1 MTIIH
6 IHEFSTGILVDGT
19 GGAGEWKSRGFSGEY
34 MNSTL
39 AKIPTPVQLA
49 IKNREFA
56 VSEGA
61 SSENP
66 AIIGREVEYNQ
77 EAWSVIA
84 VVTRGIDERGRGASL
99 YRYFLCEGL
108 NKLHHLL
115 YWHTRNGKPS
125 FNPSDYRQVGR
136 FTEYNDTETPPSQSI
151 SDNLKSLSQQETPII
166 IPQQKS
172 LYPTPITHNIALE
185 TEAARNNELIS
196 WAWNVEA
203 LEKPNR
209 FLVIYPASKKAEDI
223 IRATLSSVPL
233 LPPAIPEEPLIR
245 TAIKNSCR
253 TGNFQEN
260 LAPIEDALNN
270 PKIQQDYTTFW
281 NYIFEGE
288 GSKDA
293 YEQQIYD
300 NFKVRLLTLQAIICP
315 EKLPDFVA
323 WIMKK
328 EKDYYPIS
336 QRFQGEI
343 VNAIN
348 PPGAASPTSPTIFSK
363 ITQGINIL
371 IVNVIEQPELID
383 ATAKLLLNKGGL
395 WCRIY
400 KIYTSKKLEK
410 DLKKK
415 AKKAGYLSQE
425 KGDLTEDLEK
435 FYVLNDTP
443 WQEIIDDLSKV
454 WNHPFYSDPTTQ
466 KYIHLARLFD
476 KLEVS
481 SQEQYKGYSL
491 TVFFYH
497 LAQEKIPSD
506 VYKLHG
512 LREDKDYNFGIKVK
526 RDIPWYEPVFR
537 EIKETAIFLLSSVF
551 RGGASGCFIAI
562 IYFLLI
568 FTLGGFFFQRLLNL
582 ANLSVPGLPGGS
594 NNSES
599 PIIKKAIGSFPKTKE
614 SLMQIKS
621 DLMKTTRADNSKSN
635 PQENEI
641 DEAIS
646 KILDP
651 TYSSNAGNSSTS
663 NNYLNLKTI
672 DKDKDK
678 WIQAIIYYQLYK
690 VTPSNSDDIDGIIDK
705 DGTTYQA
712 LKCNLLQ
719 NMQLQATQAT
729 ADNCKKLG
737 FSQVKGAKTR
747 ASSSTS
753 APTPT
758 TTTTEEEAIRRAVPE
773 FDKPQKTKSSLE
785 TLVKELDLDEAFSV
799 SSSHNVINVLDPNN
813 QFRISLSRMTEPA
826 DKEAWVKAILQ
837 YQESLKSRLK
847 KEQSIN
853 IDVDGVIN
861 YGKNTY
867 NLLKCDVAA
876 QLGETLSDTPICGK
890 VKPIIDSS
898 TPPPG

>member
-19 GGAGEWKSRGFSGEY
+19 DDNGEWRSRGFSGEY

-39 AKIPTPVQLA
+39 AKIPRPVQLA

-61 SSENP
+61 SSQNP
-66 AIIGREVEYNQ
+66 AIIGREVEYHG

-84 VVTRGIDERGRGASL
+84 VVTRGIDERGRCVSL
-99 YRYFLCEGL
+99 YRYFLCQERG
-108 NKLHHLL
+108 KLPDLVSW
-115 YWHTRNGKPS
+115 YMKNGMPT
-125 FNPSDYRQVGR
+125 FNPSDHKQVGYP
-136 FTEYNDTETPPSQSI
+136 TEYDDTETQINDYIPHELDGI
-151 SDNLKSLSQQETPII
+151 WEGKTPII
-166 IPQQKS
+166 IPQKQTP
-172 LYPTPITHNIALE
+172 YPALIIHKIASK
-185 TEAARNNELIS
+185 TDPARYNELIS
-196 WAWNVEA
+196 WAWNVED

-209 FLVIYPASKKAEDI
+209 FLVIHPANQKAEGRI
-223 IRATLSSVPL
+223 KSQIASIPQLTTPLKETSVKI
-233 LPPAIPEEPLIR
+233 AVR
-245 TAIKNSCR
+245 NSCR
-253 TGNFQEN
+253 TGNFQNN
-260 LAPIEDALNN
+260 LVTIEKALNN

-281 NYIFEGE
+281 GDIFENE
-288 GSKDA
+288 GSEYA
-293 YEQQIYD
+293 YQQGIYD
-300 NFKVRLLTLQAIICP
+300 KYKVRLLTLQAIICP

-336 QRFQGEI
+336 QSFQQEI
-343 VNAIN
+343 LRVILNQDSVI
-348 PPGAASPTSPTIFSK
+348 SDK
-363 ITQGINIL
+363 ITKGINIL
-371 IVNVIEQPELID
+371 ILNVIDRPKLTEV
-383 ATAKLLLNKGGL
+383 AAKFLSDETGL
-395 WCRIY
+395 WGKIY
-400 KIYTSKKLEK
+400 KTYISLGLKNETSI
-410 DLKKK
+410 
-415 AKKAGYLSQE
+415 
-425 KGDLTEDLEK
+425 
-435 FYVLNDTP
+435 F
-443 WQEIIDDLSKV
+443 
-454 WNHPFYSDPTTQ
+454 
-466 KYIHLARLFD
+466 
-476 KLEVS
+476 
-481 SQEQYKGYSL
+481 
-491 TVFFYH
+491 
-497 LAQEKIPSD
+497 
-506 VYKLHG
+506 G
-512 LREDKDYNFGIKVK
+512 LPVK
-526 RDIPWYEPVFR
+526 REIPKQQWTGR

-551 RGGASGCFIAI
+551 RGGGASGCFIAI

-568 FTLGGFFFQRLLNL
+568 FTLGGFFLQRLLNL

-599 PIIKKAIGSFPKTKE
+599 PIIKEAIESFPTTKG
-614 SLMQIKS
+614 SLLQIQQ
-621 DLMKTTRADNSKSN
+621 DLKQTTRADASKPN
-635 PQENEI
+635 KNEI

-651 TYSSNAGNSSTS
+651 NNSFE
-663 NNYLNLKTI
+663 LKTLNKPE
-672 DKDKDK
+672 DNKDKEK
-678 WIQAIIYYQLYK
+678 WILSILSYQLYK
-690 VTPSNSDDIDGIIDK
+690 VTPSNSDDFDGIIDK

-737 FSQVKGAKTR
+737 FSQVKVAKTR

-758 TTTTEEEAIRRAVPE
+758 TTTTEEEAIRKAVSE

-799 SSSHNVINVLDPNN
+799 SSSYNVINVLDPNN

-861 YGKNTY
+861 YERNTY

-876 QLGETLSDTPICGK
+876 QLGQTLSDTPICGK

>member
-19 GGAGEWKSRGFSGEY
+19 GTAGEWRSRGFSGEY

-39 AKIPTPVQLA
+39 ATIPTPVQLA

-56 VSEGA
+56 VAEGA
-61 SSENP
+61 SSQNP

-84 VVTRGIDERGRGASL
+84 VVTRGMDERGRGASL
-99 YRYFLCEGL
+99 YRYFLCQERG
-108 NKLHHLL
+108 KLPDLVSW
-115 YWHTRNGKPS
+115 YMKNGMPT
-125 FNPSDYRQVGR
+125 FNPSDHKQVDW
-136 FTEYNDTETPPSQSI
+136 FTEYDDTGTQINDYIPPELDGI
-151 SDNLKSLSQQETPII
+151 WEGKTPII
-166 IPQQKS
+166 ITQKQPPYTA
-172 LYPTPITHNIALE
+172 LIIHKIASK
-185 TEAARNNELIS
+185 TDPAKYNKLIS
-196 WAWNVEA
+196 WACNVEA

-209 FLVIYPASKKAEDI
+209 FLVIHPASKKAEET
-223 IRATLSSVPL
+223 IRATINSIPQ

-281 NYIFEGE
+281 NSIFEGQ

-300 NFKVRLLTLQAIICP
+300 DFKVRLLTLQAIICP

-328 EKDYYPIS
+328 QEDDYPIS
-336 QRFQGEI
+336 QSFQGEI
-343 VNAIN
+343 VKAITQRN
-348 PPGAASPTSPTIFSK
+348 SLIFNQVK
-363 ITQGINIL
+363 QGINIL
-371 IVNVIEQPELID
+371 ILHIIKQPELID
-383 ATAKLLLNKGGL
+383 ATAKLLLDEVGL
-395 WCRIY
+395 WGVTY
-400 KIYTSKKLEK
+400 KSYTSVGLKQ
-410 DLKKK
+410 DLK
-415 AKKAGYLSQE
+415 KKAGYLSTETEGLKE
-425 KGDLTEDLEK
+425 KE
-435 FYVLNDTP
+435 FYVLNDAR
-443 WQEIIDDLSKV
+443 WQEIIDDLRKV
-454 WNHPFYSDPTTQ
+454 WNHRFYPDPTTQ

-506 VYKLHG
+506 VYKRHKLKG
-512 LREDKDYNFGIKVK
+512 DEVYNFGIEVK

-594 NNSES
+594 NTSES
-599 PIIKKAIGSFPKTKE
+599 PIIKKAIKNFSNTEK
-614 SLMQIKS
+614 SLEQIKK
-621 DLMKTTRADNSKSN
+621 DLINTTSATGSKPSKN
-635 PQENEI
+635 DINQ
-641 DEAIS
+641 AIS

-651 TYSSNAGNSSTS
+651 TYSSNAGKPSTS

-672 DKDKDK
+672 DKNKDK
-678 WIQAIIYYQLYK
+678 WIQAIMYYQFYK
-690 VTPSNSDDIDGIIDK
+690 VTPSKSDDIDGIIDK
-705 DGTTYQA
+705 DGKTYEA

-719 NMQLQATQAT
+719 NMQLQATQPT
-729 ADNCKKLG
+729 AESCKNLG
-737 FSQVKGAKTR
+737 FSQVKVAKTP
-747 ASSSTS
+747 

-758 TTTTEEEAIRRAVPE
+758 PSPSPTEDQAIKKAVQE
-773 FDKPQKTKSSLE
+773 FDKQNKTKFSLE
-785 TLVKELDLDEAFSV
+785 TLVKELDEAFSV
-799 SSSHNVINVLDPNN
+799 SSSYNVINVLDPNN
-813 QFRISLSRMTEPA
+813 EFGIYLSRMTEPA
-826 DKEAWVKAILQ
+826 YKEAWVKAILQ

-861 YGKNTY
+861 YERNTY

-876 QLGETLSDTPICGK
+876 QLGQTLSNTPICGK
-890 VKPIIDSS
+890 VNPID
-898 TPPPG
+898 

>member
-6 IHEFSTGILVDGT
+6 IHEFSTGILVDAT

-34 MNSTL
+34 MNKTL

-49 IKNREFA
+49 ITNREFA

-61 SSENP
+61 SSQNP
-66 AIIGREVEYNQ
+66 AIIGREVEYDG

-99 YRYFLCEGL
+99 YRYFLCQGRG
-108 NKLHHLL
+108 KLPDLL
-115 YWHTRNGKPS
+115 CWYTRNGKPT
-125 FNPSDYRQVGR
+125 FNPSDYKQVGQ
-136 FTEYNDTETPPSQSI
+136 FTEYDDTGTQINDYIPPELDEI
-151 SDNLKSLSQQETPII
+151 WEGKTPII
-166 IPQQKS
+166 ITQKQTP
-172 LYPTPITHNIALE
+172 YPALIIHKIAFK
-185 TEAARNNELIS
+185 TDPATYNELIS
-196 WAWNVEA
+196 WACNVEA

-209 FLVIYPASKKAEDI
+209 FLVIHPASKKAEET
-223 IRATLSSVPL
+223 IRATINSIPQ

-270 PKIQQDYTTFW
+270 PKIQQDYKTFW
-281 NYIFEGE
+281 NSIFEGQ

-293 YEQQIYD
+293 YQQGIY
-300 NFKVRLLTLQAIICP
+300 NESNVRLLTLQAIICP

-323 WIMKK
+323 WIMN
-328 EKDYYPIS
+328 KDKDSYPIS
-336 QRFQGEI
+336 QSFQGEI

-348 PPGAASPTSPTIFSK
+348 PQGDYPLAPTIFSK
-363 ITQGINIL
+363 ITQGIDRLIL
-371 IVNVIEQPELID
+371 NVIEQPELID
-383 ATAKLLLNKGGL
+383 ATAKLLSDKKGL
-395 WCRIY
+395 WGRIY
-400 KIYTSKKLEK
+400 KDDTSKKLK
-410 DLKKK
+410 KSLKERKLDD
-415 AKKAGYLSQE
+415 A
-425 KGDLTEDLEK
+425 
-435 FYVLNDTP
+435 P
-443 WQEIIDDLSKV
+443 WQEIKDDLSKV
-454 WNHPFYSDPTTQ
+454 WDSLFYPSEKTQ
-466 KYIHLARLFD
+466 KYIHLAHLFD
-476 KLEVS
+476 KLEEKVPS
-481 SQEQYKGYSL
+481 DQGYSL

-506 VYKLHG
+506 VYKRHKLKG
-512 LREDKDYNFGIKVK
+512 DEVYNFDIKVK

-551 RGGASGCFIAI
+551 RGGGASGCFIAI

-568 FTLGGFFFQRLLNL
+568 FTLGGFFLQRLLNL

-599 PIIKKAIGSFPKTKE
+599 PIIKKAIKSFPKTKG
-614 SLMQIKS
+614 SLLQIQQ
-621 DLMKTTRADNSKSN
+621 DLKQTTRADASKPN
-635 PQENEI
+635 KNEI

-646 KILDP
+646 KILD
-651 TYSSNAGNSSTS
+651 S
-663 NNYLNLKTI
+663 NNSFELKTLNKPE
-672 DKDKDK
+672 DNKDKEK
-678 WIQAIIYYQLYK
+678 WILSILSYQLYK
-690 VTPSNSDDIDGIIDK
+690 VTPSNSDDFDGIIDK
-705 DGTTYQA
+705 DGKTYQA

-737 FSQVKGAKTR
+737 FSQVKVAKTP
-747 ASSSTS
+747 ASSSTP

-758 TTTTEEEAIRRAVPE
+758 PTPTTTEEEAIRKAVPE
-773 FDKPQKTKSSLE
+773 FDKPEKTKYSLQ
-785 TLVKELDLDEAFSV
+785 TLVKELDEAFSV
-799 SSSHNVINVLDPNN
+799 SSSYNVINVLDPNN
-813 QFRISLSRMTEPA
+813 EFGISLSRMTEPA

-847 KEQSIN
+847 KEQSIK

-876 QLGETLSDTPICGK
+876 QLGKTLSKETSEICDK
-890 VKPIIDSS
+890 VKPIDPS
-898 TPPPG
+898 

>member
-19 GGAGEWKSRGFSGEY
+19 GTAGEWRSRGFSGEY

-39 AKIPTPVQLA
+39 ATIPTPVQLA

-56 VSEGA
+56 VAEGA
-61 SSENP
+61 SSQNP

-84 VVTRGIDERGRGASL
+84 VVTRGMDERGRGASL
-99 YRYFLCEGL
+99 YRYFLCQERG
-108 NKLHHLL
+108 KLPDLVSW
-115 YWHTRNGKPS
+115 YMKNGMPT
-125 FNPSDYRQVGR
+125 FNPSDHKQVDW
-136 FTEYNDTETPPSQSI
+136 FTEYDDTGTQINDYIPPELDGI
-151 SDNLKSLSQQETPII
+151 WEGKTPII
-166 IPQQKS
+166 ITQKQPPYTA
-172 LYPTPITHNIALE
+172 LIIHKIASK
-185 TEAARNNELIS
+185 TDPAKYNKLIS
-196 WAWNVEA
+196 WACNVEA

-209 FLVIYPASKKAEDI
+209 FLVIHPASKKAEET
-223 IRATLSSVPL
+223 IRATINSIPQ

-281 NYIFEGE
+281 NSIFEGQ

-300 NFKVRLLTLQAIICP
+300 DFKVRLLTLQAIICP

-328 EKDYYPIS
+328 QEDDYPIS
-336 QRFQGEI
+336 QSFQGEI
-343 VNAIN
+343 VKAITQRN
-348 PPGAASPTSPTIFSK
+348 SLIFNQVK
-363 ITQGINIL
+363 QGINIL
-371 IVNVIEQPELID
+371 ILHIIKQPELID
-383 ATAKLLLNKGGL
+383 ATAKLLLDEVGL
-395 WCRIY
+395 WGVTY
-400 KIYTSKKLEK
+400 KSYTSVGLKQ
-410 DLKKK
+410 DLK
-415 AKKAGYLSQE
+415 KKAGYLSTETEGLKE
-425 KGDLTEDLEK
+425 KE
-435 FYVLNDTP
+435 FYVLNDAR
-443 WQEIIDDLSKV
+443 WQEIIDDLRKV
-454 WNHPFYSDPTTQ
+454 WNHRFYPDPTTQ

-506 VYKLHG
+506 VYKRHKLKG
-512 LREDKDYNFGIKVK
+512 DEVYNFGIEVK

-599 PIIKKAIGSFPKTKE
+599 PIIKKAIKSFPTTKT
-614 SLMQIKS
+614 SLEQIKN
-621 DLMKTTRADNSKSN
+621 DLTHTTRADASKPN
-635 PQENEI
+635 KNEI

-651 TYSSNAGNSSTS
+651 NKSFE
-663 NNYLNLKTI
+663 LKTLNKLE
-672 DKDKDK
+672 DNKDKEK
-678 WIQAIIYYQLYK
+678 WILSILSYQLYK

-705 DGTTYQA
+705 SGKTNET

-719 NMQLQATQAT
+719 NMQLQATKET
-729 ADNCKKLG
+729 ADNCKNLG
-737 FSQVKGAKTR
+737 FSKVKAAKT
-747 ASSSTS
+747 AAKKTTQS
-753 APTPT
+753 PTPT
-758 TTTTEEEAIRRAVPE
+758 PTPSPSPTRDEAIKKGIQE
-773 FDKPQKTKSSLE
+773 FDKLQKTKFSLE
-785 TLVKELDLDEAFSV
+785 TLVKELDEAFSV
-799 SSSHNVINVLDPNN
+799 SSSYNVINVLDPNN
-813 QFRISLSRMTEPA
+813 EFGIYLSRMTEGA

-861 YGKNTY
+861 YERNTY

-876 QLGETLSDTPICGK
+876 QLGQTLSNTPICGK
-890 VKPIIDSS
+890 VNPID
-898 TPPPG
+898 

>member
-1 MTIIH
+1 MTTIH

-19 GGAGEWKSRGFSGEY
+19 GGAGEWRSRGFSGEY

-61 SSENP
+61 SSQNP
-66 AIIGREVEYNQ
+66 AIIGREVEYDG

-84 VVTRGIDERGRGASL
+84 VVTRGMDERGRGASL
-99 YRYFLCEGL
+99 YRYFLCEGKE
-108 NKLHHLL
+108 KLPDLL
-115 YWHTRNGKPS
+115 CWYTRNGKPT
-125 FNPSDYRQVGR
+125 FNPSDYKQVGQ
-136 FTEYNDTETPPSQSI
+136 FTEYDDTGTQINDYIPPELDEI
-151 SDNLKSLSQQETPII
+151 WEGKTPII
-166 IPQQKS
+166 ITQKQTP
-172 LYPTPITHNIALE
+172 YPALIIHKIAFK
-185 TEAARNNELIS
+185 TDPATYNELIS
-196 WAWNVEA
+196 WACNVEA

-209 FLVIYPASKKAEDI
+209 FLVIHPASKKAEET
-223 IRATLSSVPL
+223 IRATINSIPQ

-260 LAPIEDALNN
+260 LAPIENALNN

-281 NYIFEGE
+281 NSIFEGQ

-300 NFKVRLLTLQAIICP
+300 GFKVRLLTLQAIICP

-323 WIMKK
+323 WIMKTK
-328 EKDYYPIS
+328 KDYYPIS
-336 QRFQGEI
+336 QSFQGEI
-343 VNAIN
+343 VKAITQPN
-348 PPGAASPTSPTIFSK
+348 SLIFNQVK
-363 ITQGINIL
+363 QGINIL
-371 IVNVIEQPELID
+371 ILHIIKQPELID
-383 ATAKLLLNKGGL
+383 ATARLLSDKDGL
-395 WCRIY
+395 WGVTY
-400 KIYTSKKLEK
+400 KTFTSVGLKQ
-410 DLKKK
+410 DLK
-415 AKKAGYLSQE
+415 KKAGYLSTETEGLKE
-425 KGDLTEDLEK
+425 KE
-435 FYVLNDTP
+435 FYVLNDAR
-443 WQEIIDDLSKV
+443 WQEIIDDLRKV
-454 WNHPFYSDPTTQ
+454 WNHRFYPDPTTQ

-497 LAQEKIPSD
+497 LAQKKIPSD
-506 VYKLHG
+506 VYKRHKLEG
-512 LREDKDYNFGIKVK
+512 DEGNNFDIKVQ
-526 RDIPWYEPVFR
+526 RDIPWQELVF
-537 EIKETAIFLLSSVF
+537 IQTKKIAMLLLSYLLKVK
-551 RGGASGCFIAI
+551 GGAAGCIIPI

-568 FTLGGFFFQRLLNL
+568 FTLGGFFLQRLLNL

-599 PIIKKAIGSFPKTKE
+599 PIIKKAIKSFPKTKG
-614 SLMQIKS
+614 SLLQIQQ
-621 DLMKTTRADNSKSN
+621 DLKQTTRADASKPN
-635 PQENEI
+635 KNEI

-651 TYSSNAGNSSTS
+651 NKSFE
-663 NNYLNLKTI
+663 LKTLNKLEYN
-672 DKDKDK
+672 KDKEK
-678 WIQAIIYYQLYK
+678 WILSILSYQLYK

-729 ADNCKKLG
+729 AYNCKKLG
-737 FSQVKGAKTR
+737 FSKVKVAKTT
-747 ASSSTS
+747 AKETTPSPS
-753 APTPT
+753 PTRDQKI
-758 TTTTEEEAIRRAVPE
+758 EKAVSE
-773 FDKPQKTKSSLE
+773 FDKSQKTKLSLE
-785 TLVKELDLDEAFSV
+785 TLVKELDQAFGLDT
-799 SSSHNVINVLDPNN
+799 SSSSSVIKVLDPNN
-813 QFRISLSRMTEPA
+813 EIGLFFSNMTQPA

-861 YGKNTY
+861 YERNTY

-876 QLGETLSDTPICGK
+876 QLDKTLSDKPAICGK
-890 VKPIIDSS
+890 VNPID
-898 TPPPG
+898 

>member
-1 MTIIH
+1 MTTIH

-19 GGAGEWKSRGFSGEY
+19 GGAGEWKSQGFSGEY

-61 SSENP
+61 SSQNP
-66 AIIGREVEYNQ
+66 AIIGREVEYHG

-84 VVTRGIDERGRGASL
+84 VVTRGMDERGRGASL
-99 YRYFLCEGL
+99 YRYFLCQERG
-108 NKLHHLL
+108 KLTDLVSW
-115 YWHTRNGKPS
+115 YMKNGMPT
-125 FNPSDYRQVGR
+125 FNPSDHKQVDW
-136 FTEYNDTETPPSQSI
+136 FTEYDDTGTQINDYIPPELDGI
-151 SDNLKSLSQQETPII
+151 WEGKTPII
-166 IPQQKS
+166 ITQKQPPYTA
-172 LYPTPITHNIALE
+172 LIIHKIASK
-185 TEAARNNELIS
+185 TDPARYNELIS
-196 WAWNVEA
+196 WACNVEA

-209 FLVIYPASKKAEDI
+209 FLVIHPASKKAEET
-223 IRATLSSVPL
+223 IRATINSIPQ

-253 TGNFQEN
+253 TGKFQEN
-260 LAPIEDALNN
+260 LAPIENALNN

-281 NYIFEGE
+281 NCIFEGQ

-293 YEQQIYD
+293 YQQGIY
-300 NFKVRLLTLQAIICP
+300 NESNVRLLTLQAIICP

-336 QRFQGEI
+336 QSFQGEI
-343 VNAIN
+343 VKAITQPN
-348 PPGAASPTSPTIFSK
+348 SLIFNQVK
-363 ITQGINIL
+363 QGINIL
-371 IVNVIEQPELID
+371 ILHIIKQPDLID
-383 ATAKLLLNKGGL
+383 ATARLLSDKDGL
-395 WCRIY
+395 WGGIY
-400 KIYTSKKLEK
+400 KSYTSVGLRE
-410 DLKKK
+410 DLK
-415 AKKAGYLSQE
+415 KKAGYLSTETEGLKE
-425 KGDLTEDLEK
+425 KE
-435 FYVLNDTP
+435 FYVLNHAR
-443 WQEIIDDLSKV
+443 WQEIIDDLRKV
-454 WNHPFYSDPTTQ
+454 WNPRFYPDQTTQ

-476 KLEVS
+476 KLEVPS
-481 SQEQYKGYSL
+481 EEQYKGSSL

-506 VYKLHG
+506 VYKRHK
-512 LREDKDYNFGIKVK
+512 LREDKDYNFGIQVK
-526 RDIPWYEPVFR
+526 RDIPWYEPVF
-537 EIKETAIFLLSSVF
+537 KFFDNYSSSNFKGGIPSVIITFVVF
-551 RGGASGCFIAI
+551 SIV
-562 IYFLLI
+562 

-582 ANLSVPGLPGGS
+582 VHLSLPGLPGGS

-599 PIIKKAIGSFPKTKE
+599 PIIKEAIESFPTTKE

-651 TYSSNAGNSSTS
+651 NKSFE
-663 NNYLNLKTI
+663 LKTLNKLE
-672 DKDKDK
+672 DNKDKEK
-678 WIQAIIYYQLYK
+678 WILSILSYQLYK
-690 VTPSNSDDIDGIIDK
+690 VTPSNSDDFDGIIIDK

-729 ADNCKKLG
+729 ANNCKNLG
-737 FSQVKGAKTR
+737 FSKVKVATPSPTR
-747 ASSSTS
+747 DQKI
-753 APTPT
+753 
-758 TTTTEEEAIRRAVPE
+758 EKAVSE
-773 FDKPQKTKSSLE
+773 FDKPQKTKYSLE
-785 TLVKELDLDEAFSV
+785 TLVKELDEAFSV
-799 SSSHNVINVLDPNN
+799 SSSSSVINVLDPNN
-813 QFRISLSRMTEPA
+813 EIGLFFSNMTEPA

-837 YQESLKSRLK
+837 YQESLESRVK
-847 KEQSIN
+847 KEQSID
-853 IDVDGVIN
+853 ISVDGVIN

-876 QLGETLSDTPICGK
+876 QLGETLSNKPKICDK

-898 TPPPG
+898 TPPRG

>member
-1 MTIIH
+1 
-6 IHEFSTGILVDGT
+6 
-19 GGAGEWKSRGFSGEY
+19 

-39 AKIPTPVQLA
+39 ATIPTPVQLA

-56 VSEGA
+56 VAEGA
-61 SSENP
+61 SSQNP

-84 VVTRGIDERGRGASL
+84 VVTRGMDERGRGASL
-99 YRYFLCEGL
+99 YRYFLCQERG
-108 NKLHHLL
+108 KLPDLVSW
-115 YWHTRNGKPS
+115 YMKNGMPT
-125 FNPSDYRQVGR
+125 FNPSDHKQVDW
-136 FTEYNDTETPPSQSI
+136 FTEYDDTGTQINDYIPPELDGI
-151 SDNLKSLSQQETPII
+151 WEGKTPII
-166 IPQQKS
+166 ITQKQPPYTA
-172 LYPTPITHNIALE
+172 LIIHKIASK
-185 TEAARNNELIS
+185 TDPAKYNKLIS
-196 WAWNVEA
+196 WACNVEA

-209 FLVIYPASKKAEDI
+209 FLVIHPASKKAEET
-223 IRATLSSVPL
+223 IRATINSIPQ

-281 NYIFEGE
+281 NSIFEGQ

-300 NFKVRLLTLQAIICP
+300 DFKVRLLTLQAIICP

-328 EKDYYPIS
+328 QEDDYPIS
-336 QRFQGEI
+336 QSFQGEI
-343 VNAIN
+343 VKAITQRN
-348 PPGAASPTSPTIFSK
+348 SLIFNQVK
-363 ITQGINIL
+363 QGINIL
-371 IVNVIEQPELID
+371 ILHIIKQPELID
-383 ATAKLLLNKGGL
+383 ATAKLLLDEVGL
-395 WCRIY
+395 WGVTY
-400 KIYTSKKLEK
+400 KSYTSVGLKQ
-410 DLKKK
+410 DLK
-415 AKKAGYLSQE
+415 KKAGYLSTETEGLKE
-425 KGDLTEDLEK
+425 KE
-435 FYVLNDTP
+435 FYVLNDAR
-443 WQEIIDDLSKV
+443 WQEIIDDLRKV
-454 WNHPFYSDPTTQ
+454 WNHRFYPDPTTQ

-506 VYKLHG
+506 VYKRHKLKG
-512 LREDKDYNFGIKVK
+512 DEVYNFGIEVK

-599 PIIKKAIGSFPKTKE
+599 PIIKKAIKSFPTTKT
-614 SLMQIKS
+614 SLEQIKN
-621 DLMKTTRADNSKSN
+621 DLTHTTRADASKPN
-635 PQENEI
+635 KNEI

-651 TYSSNAGNSSTS
+651 NKSFE
-663 NNYLNLKTI
+663 LKTLNKLE
-672 DKDKDK
+672 DNKDKEK
-678 WIQAIIYYQLYK
+678 WILSILSYQLYK

-705 DGTTYQA
+705 SGKTNET

-719 NMQLQATQAT
+719 NMQLQATKET
-729 ADNCKKLG
+729 ADNCKNLG
-737 FSQVKGAKTR
+737 FSKVKAAKT
-747 ASSSTS
+747 AAKKTTQS
-753 APTPT
+753 PTPT
-758 TTTTEEEAIRRAVPE
+758 PTPSPSPTRDEAIKKGIQE
-773 FDKPQKTKSSLE
+773 FDKLQKTKFSLE
-785 TLVKELDLDEAFSV
+785 TLVKELDEAFSV
-799 SSSHNVINVLDPNN
+799 SSSYNVINVLDPNN
-813 QFRISLSRMTEPA
+813 EFGIYLSRMTEPA

-861 YGKNTY
+861 YERNTY

-876 QLGETLSDTPICGK
+876 QLGQTLSNTPICGK
-890 VKPIIDSS
+890 VNPID
-898 TPPPG
+898 

>member
-19 GGAGEWKSRGFSGEY
+19 GTAGEWRSRGFSGEY

-39 AKIPTPVQLA
+39 ATIPTPVQLA

-56 VSEGA
+56 VAEGA
-61 SSENP
+61 SSQNP

-84 VVTRGIDERGRGASL
+84 VVTRGMDERGRGASL
-99 YRYFLCEGL
+99 YRYFLCQERG
-108 NKLHHLL
+108 KLPDLVSW
-115 YWHTRNGKPS
+115 YMKNGMPT
-125 FNPSDYRQVGR
+125 FNPSDHKQVDW
-136 FTEYNDTETPPSQSI
+136 FTEYDDTGTQINDYIPPELDGI
-151 SDNLKSLSQQETPII
+151 WEGKTPII
-166 IPQQKS
+166 ITQKQPPYTA
-172 LYPTPITHNIALE
+172 LIIHKIASK
-185 TEAARNNELIS
+185 TDPAKYNKLIS
-196 WAWNVEA
+196 WACNVEA

-209 FLVIYPASKKAEDI
+209 FLVIHPASKKAEET
-223 IRATLSSVPL
+223 IRATINSIPQ

-281 NYIFEGE
+281 NSIFEGQ

-300 NFKVRLLTLQAIICP
+300 DFKVRLLTLQAIICP

-328 EKDYYPIS
+328 QEDDYPIS
-336 QRFQGEI
+336 QSFQGEI
-343 VNAIN
+343 VKAITQRN
-348 PPGAASPTSPTIFSK
+348 SLIFNQVK
-363 ITQGINIL
+363 QGINIL
-371 IVNVIEQPELID
+371 ILHIIKQPELID
-383 ATAKLLLNKGGL
+383 ATAKLLLDEVGL
-395 WCRIY
+395 WGVTY
-400 KIYTSKKLEK
+400 KSYTSVGLKQ
-410 DLKKK
+410 DLK
-415 AKKAGYLSQE
+415 KKAGYLSTETEGLKE
-425 KGDLTEDLEK
+425 KE
-435 FYVLNDTP
+435 FYVLNDAR
-443 WQEIIDDLSKV
+443 WQEIIDDLRKV
-454 WNHPFYSDPTTQ
+454 WNHRFYPDPTTQ

-506 VYKLHG
+506 VYKRHKLKG
-512 LREDKDYNFGIKVK
+512 DEVYNFGIEVK

-599 PIIKKAIGSFPKTKE
+599 PIIKKAIKSFPTTKT
-614 SLMQIKS
+614 SLEQIKN
-621 DLMKTTRADNSKSN
+621 DLTHTTRADASKPN
-635 PQENEI
+635 KNEI

-651 TYSSNAGNSSTS
+651 NKSFE
-663 NNYLNLKTI
+663 LKTLNKLE
-672 DKDKDK
+672 DNKDKEK
-678 WIQAIIYYQLYK
+678 WILSILSYQLYK

-705 DGTTYQA
+705 SGKTNET

-719 NMQLQATQAT
+719 NMQLQATKET
-729 ADNCKKLG
+729 ADNCKNLG
-737 FSQVKGAKTR
+737 FSKVKAAKT
-747 ASSSTS
+747 AAKKTTQS
-753 APTPT
+753 PTPT
-758 TTTTEEEAIRRAVPE
+758 PTPTPTPSPSPTRDEAIKKGIQE
-773 FDKPQKTKSSLE
+773 FDKPQKTKFSLE
-785 TLVKELDLDEAFSV
+785 TLVKELDEAFSV
-799 SSSHNVINVLDPNN
+799 SSSYNVINVLDPNN
-813 QFRISLSRMTEPA
+813 EFGIYLSRMTEPA

-861 YGKNTY
+861 YERNTY

-876 QLGETLSDTPICGK
+876 QLGQTLSNTPICGK
-890 VKPIIDSS
+890 VNPID
-898 TPPPG
+898 

>member
-1 MTIIH
+1 MTTIH

-19 GGAGEWKSRGFSGEY
+19 GTAGEWRSRGFSGEY

-39 AKIPTPVQLA
+39 ATIPTPVQLA

-61 SSENP
+61 SSQNP
-66 AIIGREVEYNQ
+66 AIIGREVEYHG

-84 VVTRGIDERGRGASL
+84 VVTRGMDERGRGASL
-99 YRYFLCEGL
+99 YRYFLCQERG
-108 NKLHHLL
+108 KLPDLVSW
-115 YWHTRNGKPS
+115 YMKNGMPT
-125 FNPSDYRQVGR
+125 FNPSDHKQVDW
-136 FTEYNDTETPPSQSI
+136 FTEYDDTGTQINDYIPPELDGI
-151 SDNLKSLSQQETPII
+151 WEGKTPII
-166 IPQQKS
+166 ITQKQPPYTA
-172 LYPTPITHNIALE
+172 LIIHKIASK
-185 TEAARNNELIS
+185 TDPAKYNKLIS
-196 WAWNVEA
+196 WACNVEA

-209 FLVIYPASKKAEDI
+209 FLVIHPASKKAEET
-223 IRATLSSVPL
+223 IRATINSIPQ

-281 NYIFEGE
+281 NSIFEGQ

-300 NFKVRLLTLQAIICP
+300 DFKVRLLTLQAIICP

-328 EKDYYPIS
+328 QEDDYPIS
-336 QRFQGEI
+336 QSFQGEI
-343 VNAIN
+343 VKAITQRN
-348 PPGAASPTSPTIFSK
+348 SLIFNQVK
-363 ITQGINIL
+363 QGINIL
-371 IVNVIEQPELID
+371 ILHIIKQPELID
-383 ATAKLLLNKGGL
+383 ATAKLLLDEVGL
-395 WCRIY
+395 WGVTY
-400 KIYTSKKLEK
+400 KSYTSVGLKQ
-410 DLKKK
+410 DLK
-415 AKKAGYLSQE
+415 KKAGYLSTETEGLKE
-425 KGDLTEDLEK
+425 KE
-435 FYVLNDTP
+435 FYVLNDAR
-443 WQEIIDDLSKV
+443 WQEIIDDLRKV
-454 WNHPFYSDPTTQ
+454 WNHRFYPDPTTQ

-506 VYKLHG
+506 VYKRHKLKG
-512 LREDKDYNFGIKVK
+512 DEVYNFGIEVK

-599 PIIKKAIGSFPKTKE
+599 PIIKKAIKSFPTTKT
-614 SLMQIKS
+614 SLEQIKN
-621 DLMKTTRADNSKSN
+621 DLTHTTRADASKPN
-635 PQENEI
+635 KNEI

-651 TYSSNAGNSSTS
+651 NKSFE
-663 NNYLNLKTI
+663 LKTLNKLE
-672 DKDKDK
+672 DNKDKEK
-678 WIQAIIYYQLYK
+678 WILSILSYQLYK

-705 DGTTYQA
+705 SGKTNET

-719 NMQLQATQAT
+719 NMQLQATKET
-729 ADNCKKLG
+729 ADNCKNLG
-737 FSQVKGAKTR
+737 FSKVKAAKT
-747 ASSSTS
+747 AAKKTTQS
-753 APTPT
+753 PTPT
-758 TTTTEEEAIRRAVPE
+758 PTPTPTPSPSPTRDEAIKKGIQE
-773 FDKPQKTKSSLE
+773 FDKPQKTKFSLE
-785 TLVKELDLDEAFSV
+785 TLVKELDEAFSV
-799 SSSHNVINVLDPNN
+799 SSSYNVINVLDPNN
-813 QFRISLSRMTEPA
+813 EFGIYLSRMTEGA

-837 YQESLKSRLK
+837 YQESLKPRVK
-847 KEQSIN
+847 PGQSIN

-861 YGKNTY
+861 YERNTY

-876 QLGETLSDTPICGK
+876 QLGQTLSNKPEICNK
-890 VKPIIDSS
+890 IE
-898 TPPPG
+898 

>member
-19 GGAGEWKSRGFSGEY
+19 GTAGEWRSRGFSGEY

-39 AKIPTPVQLA
+39 ATIPTPVQLA

-56 VSEGA
+56 VAEGA
-61 SSENP
+61 SSQNP

-84 VVTRGIDERGRGASL
+84 VVTRGMDERGRGASL
-99 YRYFLCEGL
+99 YRYFLCQERG
-108 NKLHHLL
+108 KLPDLVSW
-115 YWHTRNGKPS
+115 YMKNGMPT
-125 FNPSDYRQVGR
+125 FNPSDHKQVDW
-136 FTEYNDTETPPSQSI
+136 FTEYDDTGTQINDYIPPELDGI
-151 SDNLKSLSQQETPII
+151 WEGKTPII
-166 IPQQKS
+166 ITQKQPPYTA
-172 LYPTPITHNIALE
+172 LIIHKIASK
-185 TEAARNNELIS
+185 TDPAKYNKLIS
-196 WAWNVEA
+196 WACNVEA

-209 FLVIYPASKKAEDI
+209 FLVIHPASKKAEET
-223 IRATLSSVPL
+223 IRATINSIPQ

-281 NYIFEGE
+281 NSIFEGQ

-300 NFKVRLLTLQAIICP
+300 DFKVRLLTLQAIICP

-328 EKDYYPIS
+328 QEDDYPIS
-336 QRFQGEI
+336 QSFQGEI
-343 VNAIN
+343 VKAITQRN
-348 PPGAASPTSPTIFSK
+348 SLIFNQVK
-363 ITQGINIL
+363 QGINIL
-371 IVNVIEQPELID
+371 ILHIIKQPELID
-383 ATAKLLLNKGGL
+383 ATAKLLLDEVGL
-395 WCRIY
+395 WGVTY
-400 KIYTSKKLEK
+400 KSYTSVGLKQ
-410 DLKKK
+410 DLK
-415 AKKAGYLSQE
+415 KKAGYLSTETEGLKE
-425 KGDLTEDLEK
+425 KE
-435 FYVLNDTP
+435 FYVLNDAR
-443 WQEIIDDLSKV
+443 WQEIIDDLRKV
-454 WNHPFYSDPTTQ
+454 WNHRFYPDPTTQ

-506 VYKLHG
+506 VYKRHKLKG
-512 LREDKDYNFGIKVK
+512 DEVYNFGIEVK

-599 PIIKKAIGSFPKTKE
+599 PIIKKAIKSFPTTKT
-614 SLMQIKS
+614 SLEQIKN
-621 DLMKTTRADNSKSN
+621 DLTHTTRADASKPN
-635 PQENEI
+635 KNEI

-651 TYSSNAGNSSTS
+651 NKSFE
-663 NNYLNLKTI
+663 LKTLNKLE
-672 DKDKDK
+672 DNKDKEK
-678 WIQAIIYYQLYK
+678 WILSILSYQLYK

-705 DGTTYQA
+705 SGKTNET

-719 NMQLQATQAT
+719 NMQLQATKET
-729 ADNCKKLG
+729 ADNCKNLG
-737 FSQVKGAKTR
+737 FSKVKAAKT
-747 ASSSTS
+747 AAKKTTQS
-753 APTPT
+753 PTPT
-758 TTTTEEEAIRRAVPE
+758 PTPSPSPTRDEAIKKGIQE
-773 FDKPQKTKSSLE
+773 FDKLQKTKFSLE
-785 TLVKELDLDEAFSV
+785 TLVKELDEAFSV
-799 SSSHNVINVLDPNN
+799 SSSYNVINVLDPNN
-813 QFRISLSRMTEPA
+813 EFGIYLSRMTEPA
-826 DKEAWVKAILQ
+826 YKEAWVKAILQ

-861 YGKNTY
+861 YERNTY

-876 QLGETLSDTPICGK
+876 QLGQTLSNTPICGK
-890 VKPIIDSS
+890 VNPID
-898 TPPPG
+898 